1 MRFVCTFLRTRGVF
15 LAYTHTIV
23 PPYRLCCVDIRRA
36 VSAECI
42 FCFVFGAMFV
52 IARAVKLCTT
62 QRGSRARVLK
72 AKWFGNERHVDGRD
86 ACVFQ
91 SGGEFFASV
100 SVCARLSE
108 WEWSG
113 VSVCVLAGFRAESR
127 RHVKS
132 IRKLRNLCTRGR
144 SLGEF
149 NVSGHILW
157 SCMCLTNMYI
167 HTKYAPFTVCS
178 IYRCGCLIYSSN
190 VTHTRQSLNG
200 HAYDAPRARFFLR
213 VSYFAQFIRALTDCN
228 GHFLTVTS
236 QLTRAEPHTHKK
248 KPTTLHKSLCAP
260 TSPFRKAFQIVQ
272 GYVESNEQAWA
283 RYSWDLCANGHSS
296 VLELGM
302 SMEIST

>member
-1 MRFVCTFLRTRGVF
+1 MMLIWGLCVHFYARVVF
-15 LAYTHTIV
+15 FSVHTHTIV
-23 PPYRLCCVDIRRA
+23 PPYRLCCADIRRA

-86 ACVFQ
+86 ACVCQ

-100 SVCARLSE
+100 SVCARPSE

-113 VSVCVLAGFRAESR
+113 VSVCVLAGFRAEFR

-157 SCMCLTNMYI
+157 SCMCFTNMYI

-190 VTHTRQSLNG
+190 VTHTHASLWMVMRMTHHELVFFTCVVFRAVHSRVDWLQRPFPHSHITIDPRGTTHTQEKTHHIAQEFMRADINVSQSVPNRSRLCG
-200 HAYDAPRARFFLR
+200 
-213 VSYFAQFIRALTDCN
+213 VKW
-228 GHFLTVTS
+228 TS
-236 QLTRAEPHTHKK
+236 LSA
-248 KPTTLHKSLCAP
+248 
-260 TSPFRKAFQIVQ
+260 V
-272 GYVESNEQAWA
+272 
-283 RYSWDLCANGHSS
+283 
-296 VLELGM
+296 
-302 SMEIST
+302 